1 MPGGH
6 AAIRRG
12 ERDRGRGRSSESGV
26 GAAVSSNQRAT
37 LEAAGVSELLQ
48 RAIGEASGCLGKPLA
63 CALDEFGLAR
73 LSQAGLADLV
83 GRAGLPPEVGEQVRA
98 VFELGRRVEA
108 ARWSAQDSIRTPGG
122 VYRLMAPRLRG
133 LERET
138 FHVLLLDGR
147 HRLTGVEQVSE
158 GTLTT
163 SLVHPREVFLPAIRH
178 PAAAIVVVHNHPSGD
193 PEPSPQD
200 YEVTR
205 RLADSG
211 RLIGIPLLD
220 HVVMGEG
227 RHVSI
232 RERIEF

>member
-1 MPGGH
+1 MGVAFG
-6 AAIRRG
+6 
-12 ERDRGRGRSSESGV
+12 SS
-26 GAAVSSNQRAT
+26 QRAT
-37 LEAAGVSELLQ
+37 LEAARLAELLEQ
-48 RAIGEASGCLGKPLA
+48 AVGAAAHGFAGPLA
-63 CALDEFGLAR
+63 AALEGFGLAR
-73 LSQAGLADLV
+73 LSRAGLADLV
-83 GRAGLPPEVGEQVRA
+83 GRGGLPPEVGAQLQA
-98 VFELGRRVEA
+98 IFELGRRVEA
-108 ARWSAQDSIRTPGG
+108 TRWSAQDSVRTPGG

-158 GTLTT
+158 GTLST

-220 HVVMGEG
+220 HVVVGEG
-227 RHVSI
+227 QHVSI